1 MTESTESSNQP
12 THLARRSVLGMALGG
27 VAATTLG
34 GSASATPGA
43 AYDESVPAD
52 EAVPAGTEF
61 DVVFRGGTVV
71 DGSGRERFG
80 ADVGVI
86 GGYVVAVG
94 DLSGSRAETEVDAT
108 GLVVAPGFVDVHSH
122 ANTTALQE
130 ARSCLT
136 QGVTTEIL
144 QPDGGGSTNVPGAL
158 SVEHTDIGI
167 NVGAYIGFNAVWSEV
182 VGREDRQP
190 TEDEITQMQE
200 IVRRGMEDGA
210 WGVSSGIAY
219 VPAVYA
225 ETQHITDVVSAAR
238 AWRTNYCSHIRNESV
253 DVVES
258 TAECIQIG
266 EDAGLAPVVTHMKVM
281 GPEQWG
287 QTKQTIGMLEEANA
301 RGTYAAADVYP
312 YTASQTGLTAIIP
325 DWVEEGGREDMLER
339 FADPDLRPQIA
350 TEIEELIAGRVES
363 AADVYFP
370 TRQETLA
377 DVAETKG
384 VEPGEA
390 AIQIMEDAGS
400 LRTIYYF
407 GHEDD
412 FRRILTYSG
421 TSVASDG
428 GASTSNSIHPRR
440 YGTQPRVLGHYSRD
454 QGYLT
459 LEQAVHKM
467 TGLPAAM
474 IGMVD
479 RGLLAAG
486 MAADVTVFDP
496 ETIIDHATFDEPRQ
510 YAEGVQHVLVGGQFA
525 LRDGEL
531 TGTRVGSALRRA
543 GNMISRPYG
552 TPDSAARVRASGRLT
567 PIEDDPGDG
576 GQTFATDFGDDTGGQ
591 PPATWSTLWRN
602 SDWTVLDNPRR
613 LQHVV
618 DESGGRRGLT
628 WDEVGEVDG
637 DVEIY
642 ARLRGDDM
650 GETLFQ
656 IGFYYGGAT
665 VDESRFY
672 YIDARMPGASSENR
686 LRIARVQDS
695 SYHGLANA
703 RLPFTV
709 EEGTWYRVLLQRRGM
724 TLRAKMWRDGEDEPQ
739 NWQVTAVD
747 DAFHSGRVG
756 MSHLQPGTRTE
767 VSFVGV
773 GTGSRRA
780 PRLPDDPV
788 EREEEQWEQA
798 QLQLDI
804 AAPSEGSARL
814 LLTDRSRNRVFR
826 GVTVGDLQVRP
837 GWASATGL
845 GRFAG
850 EDRDRAF
857 HLIVDESDTL
867 ADEQQTFTLTVEDT
881 YRIRGA
887 LPDGSVQIP
896 T

>member
-1 MTESTESSNQP
+1 MTESMESSNEP
-12 THLARRSVLGMALGG
+12 THFGRHSVLGMALGG
-27 VAATTLG
+27 AAATTLG
-34 GSASATPGA
+34 GSASAAPTPSSAEPCA
-43 AYDESVPAD
+43 AD
-52 EAVPAGTEF
+52 AGLG
-61 DVVFRGGTVV
+61 VIFRGGTVV
-71 DGSGRERFG
+71 DESGGERFS

-94 DLSGSRAETEVDAT
+94 DLGGSRAETEVDAT

-130 ARSCLT
+130 ARCCLT
-136 QGVTTEIL
+136 QGGTTEIL
-144 QPDGGGSTNVPGAL
+144 QPDGGGATNVPSAL

-182 VGREDRQP
+182 VGRPPNDC
-190 TEDEITQMQE
+190 EIEQMQE
-200 IVRRGMEDGA
+200 IIRLRMEDGA
-210 WGVSSGIAY
+210 GGVSAGIAY

-225 ETQHITDVVSAAR
+225 ETQHITDVVGAAR

-552 TPDSAARVRASGRLT
+552 KPHSAARVRASGRLT
-567 PIEDDPGDG
+567 PITEHPADG
-576 GQTFATDFGDDTGGQ
+576 VHTIT
-591 PPATWSTLWRN
+591 
-602 SDWTVLDNPRR
+602 
-613 LQHVV
+613 
-618 DESGGRRGLT
+618 
-628 WDEVGEVDG
+628 
-637 DVEIY
+637 
-642 ARLRGDDM
+642 
-650 GETLFQ
+650 
-656 IGFYYGGAT
+656 
-665 VDESRFY
+665 
-672 YIDARMPGASSENR
+672 
-686 LRIARVQDS
+686 
-695 SYHGLANA
+695 
-703 RLPFTV
+703 
-709 EEGTWYRVLLQRRGM
+709 
-724 TLRAKMWRDGEDEPQ
+724 
-739 NWQVTAVD
+739 
-747 DAFHSGRVG
+747 
-756 MSHLQPGTRTE
+756 
-767 VSFVGV
+767 
-773 GTGSRRA
+773 
-780 PRLPDDPV
+780 
-788 EREEEQWEQA
+788 
-798 QLQLDI
+798 
-804 AAPSEGSARL
+804 
-814 LLTDRSRNRVFR
+814 
-826 GVTVGDLQVRP
+826 
-837 GWASATGL
+837 
-845 GRFAG
+845 
-850 EDRDRAF
+850 
-857 HLIVDESDTL
+857 
-867 ADEQQTFTLTVEDT
+867 
-881 YRIRGA
+881 
-887 LPDGSVQIP
+887 
-896 T
+896 